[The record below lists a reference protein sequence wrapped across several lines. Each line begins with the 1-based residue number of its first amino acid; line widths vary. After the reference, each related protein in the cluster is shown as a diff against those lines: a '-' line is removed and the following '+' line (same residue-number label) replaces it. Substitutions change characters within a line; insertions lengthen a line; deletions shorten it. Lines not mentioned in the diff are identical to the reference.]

1 VPETAAP
8 ERESDESESAITL
21 GLLDAV
27 HADGQRSQRSLAS
40 DLGVALGL
48 TNAYLKR
55 CIRKGWI
62 KARQAPAN
70 RYAYYLTPHGFAEK
84 SRLTAQ
90 YLRNSLQFYR
100 QARNEMDELLGECVE
115 RGWTRLALGGRGDLA
130 EIAILCALHHE
141 IEIAGLIDE
150 GNPDDTFLRYPVTPA
165 LAALGAVDA
174 VIVTDLGAP
183 QRRFEAMRA
192 EIAPKR
198 VLAPPLL
205 KVSPRFPRGETS

>member
-1 VPETAAP
+1 VPDNAATKD
-8 ERESDESESAITL
+8 ESDESAITL

-27 HADGQRSQRSLAS
+27 HSDGQRSQRSIAS
-40 DLGVALGL
+40 ELGIALGL

-62 KARQAPAN
+62 KARQVPAN
-70 RYAYYLTPHGFAEK
+70 RYAYYLTPHGFVEK
-84 SRLTAQ
+84 SRLTAR
-90 YLRNSLQFYR
+90 YLHNSLQFYR
-100 QARNEMDELLGECVE
+100 QARNEMDVLLGECAE
-115 RGWTRLALGGRGDLA
+115 RGWTRLALGGCGDLA

-141 IEIAGLIDE
+141 IDIAGLIDE
-150 GNPDDTFLRYPVTPA
+150 SSPDDTFLQYPVVPA

-183 QRRFEAMRA
+183 QRRFETMRA
-192 EIAPKR
+192 EIASER

-205 KVSPRFPRGETS
+205 RVSPTLPQDETS